1 MLKNLN
7 NTPTIRM
14 SKSIDNLKYF
24 LKEMFQFNE
33 NDLDFGIYKIYNL
46 KRKHIES
53 FIDGDG
59 ENDLTPTIETILKE
73 VNLENQKTDAIELE
87 IFLKGL
93 NQDKLLED
101 PEANYKQLELF
112 IGTEQ
117 SEDKKAKLTETLN
130 NLSKSEGLTDELK
143 DKIYNHILGFFQ
155 MYYSNGDFGY
165 NDRSRDLYKVPYEAD
180 YNGSDTMFHW
190 KHKGSLY
197 IKTGASFN
205 AIKFDLNGKKIE
217 YRLET
222 NVHSEDEGTS
232 HNNNKDSQLKHY
244 RFDRIEK
251 VKDKTTNEE
260 VYQVIFNLSDAS
272 TSKVAIYKAI
282 FKEVFS
288 ETNID
293 KYLEYTKDDKTKQV
307 FVDLTKDF
315 DKVQNGAIKGLSALR
330 QTKAKVEKE
339 VKNNFERG
347 VRLYDE
353 ETKKFTD
360 ETLKALYTLDQKLNS
375 FYIGNDADYFIHEN
389 LNEFLTNEKNR
400 YVKNYIFDDL
410 ESIYSGKLD
419 NTTLLIAKAFDK
431 VSSRII
437 EFLSA
442 IEDFQKHLFT
452 KKKKVIESEYC
463 ITVDYINEQYYP
475 EILANK
481 TQLQEWE
488 NLFSL
493 EVKTIDEI
501 KANPTL
507 VLDTKCFKQ
516 ANGTNPFKDK
526 ILAEID
532 DLDEN
537 TNGLLINSENYQSI
551 NILQNKYRKHIDGIY
566 IDPPY
571 NTDASSIIYKNNFKD
586 SSWLSLMENRL
597 SKSKSLL
604 NISEGM
610 ICVAIDDEEVSE
622 IRLLLSSIFEKKV
635 GIVAVRSN
643 PAGRKTKGR
652 FSPAHEYALFYGVNE
667 NAIPGSLELTEKRL
681 ERYPNEDDNGRFAWA
696 NFIRSGTGDKR
707 EDRPKSFYPLYV
719 GENDKIR
726 IPKLKWNDNE
736 NSYDIL
742 EEPKKGESVVYPILK
757 DDGKLIEKRWQRGH
771 KRVPTELD
779 EYRVRRLEN
788 GDISIDF
795 KTRMDENSLPIT
807 WWDKKAYASANYGA
821 LELKKLFG
829 VKGFDF
835 PKSKELVK
843 DCLRALSGNK
853 ESGIYLDYF
862 SGSATTGHAIIELNK
877 SDKGRR
883 KYILAEMGTYF
894 NKVTKPRIQKVVF
907 SDKWDAGKPKNNDGS
922 PKHIFKY
929 QVLEQYEDVLDNLQV
944 YNGELPE
951 NLPIRYLYKPE
962 ENSLDNTLNLFTP
975 FNNTISY
982 GQPTQQGFIDVVETY
997 NYLQGYFVKSIKTYE
1012 LHKKYYK
1019 VVETTNGVLVIWRD
1033 IVIDEDDSK
1042 QVIEIA
1048 SKYENIHTLEV
1059 NAEFATLQLDKSNH
1073 LKVGDNDI
1081 ALKIIAKDVF
1091 NQ

>member
-1 MLKNLN
+1 
-7 NTPTIRM
+7 M

-59 ENDLTPTIETILKE
+59 VGDLTPTIETILKE
-73 VNLENQKTDAIELE
+73 VNLENQKTDSIELYN
-87 IFLKGL
+87 FLKNL

-117 SEDKKAKLTETLN
+117 SEDKKAKLTESLN

-197 IKTGASFN
+197 IKTGTSFN

-232 HNNNKDSQLKHY
+232 QNNNKDSQLKHY

-251 VKDKTTNEE
+251 VKDKATNED

-272 TSKVAIYKAI
+272 TSKVDIYKAI
-282 FKEVFS
+282 YKEVYN
-288 ETNID
+288 ETDIH
-293 KYLEYTKDDKTKQV
+293 KYLEYEKDGKTKQV

-347 VRLYDE
+347 ARLYDE
-353 ETKKFTD
+353 ATKEFID
-360 ETLKALYTLDQKLNS
+360 DTLKALYTLDQKLNS

-419 NTTLLIAKAFDK
+419 NTTLLIAKSFDK

-452 KKKKVIESEYC
+452 KKKKVVESEYC
-463 ITVDYINEQYYP
+463 ITVDYIDEKYYP

-488 NLFSL
+488 ILFSL
-493 EVKTIDEI
+493 EVKTVEDL

-507 VLDTKCFKQ
+507 VLDTKFFKKPD
-516 ANGTNPFKDK
+516 GTNPFKDK
-526 ILAEID
+526 ILSEID

-537 TNGLLINSENYQSI
+537 TNGLLINSENYQGL
-551 NILQNKYRKHIDGIY
+551 NIIKDKYRNKIDCIH

-571 NTDASSIIYKNNFKD
+571 NTDTSGFLYKNEFKHSSWITMMQNKVDLCSKLLNKD
-586 SSWLSLMENRL
+586 SLFMTHIDENEYESLFKVFDESKLINSGTIIWDKRNPMNGGAGIANQHEYILCYSAENPRIFRSNKLINEIIDKAEELIENEGEVNDVVRKKFGKWISSNDALSGGA
-597 SKSKSLL
+597 KAYKY
-604 NISEGM
+604 
-610 ICVAIDDEEVSE
+610 IDDKGNVYQSVSLRAPE
-622 IRLLLSSIFEKKV
+622 PRKDKKFHIPLIHPITGKPCAMPPNGFSRTPETLKDMMDNDDILFGKDETTQPRQKSILTRETQFQLPSVIQDAKK
-635 GIVAVRSN
+635 G
-643 PAGRKTKGR
+643 KTYTDK
-652 FSPAHEYALFYGVNE
+652 LGVNF
-667 NAIPGSLELTEKRL
+667 PYCHPVSL
-681 ERYPNEDDNGRFAWA
+681 Y
-696 NFIRSGTGDKR
+696 
-707 EDRPKSFYPLYV
+707 
-719 GENDKIR
+719 
-726 IPKLKWNDNE
+726 
-736 NSYDIL
+736 
-742 EEPKKGESVVYPILK
+742 
-757 DDGKLIEKRWQRGH
+757 
-771 KRVPTELD
+771 
-779 EYRVRRLEN
+779 
-788 GDISIDF
+788 
-795 KTRMDENSLPIT
+795 
-807 WWDKKAYASANYGA
+807 
-821 LELKKLFG
+821 
-829 VKGFDF
+829 
-835 PKSKELVK
+835 KELVGLNTIGNNAMVL
-843 DCLRALSGNK
+843 DFFAGSG
-853 ESGIYLDYF
+853 
-862 SGSATTGHAIIELNK
+862 TTGQAILELNK
-877 SDKGRR
+877 EENKNR
-883 KYILAEMGTYF
+883 KYCLMEMGTYIDA
-894 NKVTKPRIQKVVF
+894 VTKPRIQKVIY
-907 SDKWDAGKPKNNDGS
+907 SDNWKDGKPLDNNGS

-951 NLPIRYLYKPE
+951 NLPIKYLYKPE

-975 FNNTISY
+975 FGNTISY
-982 GQPTQQGFIDVVETY
+982 GQPTQQGFIDVVESY
-997 NYLQGYFVKSIKTYE
+997 NYLQGYFIKSIKTYE

-1019 VVETTNGVLVIWRD
+1019 AVETTNGILVIWRD

-1048 SKYENIHTLEV
+1048 SKYENIHTIEV

-1081 ALKIIAKDVF
+1081 ELRIIAKDMF
-1091 NQ
+1091 NH